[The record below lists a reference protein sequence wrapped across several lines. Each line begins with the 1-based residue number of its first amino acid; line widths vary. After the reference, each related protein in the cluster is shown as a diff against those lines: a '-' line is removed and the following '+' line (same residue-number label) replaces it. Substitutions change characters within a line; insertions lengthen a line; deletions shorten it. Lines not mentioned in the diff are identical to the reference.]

1 MSLPRSNPIDR
12 VGGQQGIRRQ
22 EGLDGLA
29 KRARL
34 LFLWN
39 RRPRIAATNPQC
51 NPPLRDLGGQWFC
64 WFISEGT
71 GVLVPLF
78 GSASEAPF
86 DAATSF
92 CLGLRLLAYLPLDIL
107 QEAWQFCPVV
117 SLGGG

>member
-1 MSLPRSNPIDR
+1 MSLPRANATDR

-64 WFISEGT
+64 WSISEGT

-78 GSASEAPF
+78 GSSVGGPF
-86 DAATSF
+86 LTLRALFVWVFVCWPTFPLTFYKRRGSF
-92 CLGLRLLAYLPLDIL
+92 AL
-107 QEAWQFCPVV
+107 
-117 SLGGG
+117 